1 MPQDLDD
8 NEEAEY
14 DDDTI
19 IVKSENKWPS
29 PVNSSGMSSPEID
42 VTSLL
47 AQITN
52 TGTPRTLES
61 PGPERF
67 EDELSPH
74 PDQNENLNPRLD
86 SRAGSKPKQRKQ
98 ILVTNTME
106 ERLMAMPQRRELP
119 WRAGIEPG
127 ADNEQGGE
135 SRRKQ
140 IRFGCL
146 LATRG
151 EIQETPCNSC
161 ANGRGKFNA
170 CVALD
175 GYFKGACASCQ
186 LSGRPNRCSIK
197 KNEVGEIPA
206 SPSLNPPAEALV
218 PSRDDGQT
226 AFPSDPPEA
235 KRRKTDTIPEW
246 ESARPSWEQELGESH
261 ARQQMN
267 DIVQRPWATVN
278 SPATMANSRMIN
290 RMNLNGTGSRPPM
303 GGHGALGWSVS
314 QHGSLTGG
322 QVFSNRG
329 EGSGSSFRPNQE
341 QGRREETVGNEDAS
355 MAIID
360 TLSKGK
366 QRQIY
371 GLVSGLQGGIL
382 TLQRELDALKRA
394 LGIDDED

>member
-1 MPQDLDD
+1 MPQDLNSEGAD
-8 NEEAEY
+8 Y
-14 DDDTI
+14 HSDTI
-19 IVKSENKWPS
+19 IVKSENNWPS
-29 PVNSSGMSSPEID
+29 PDNSSGMSSPGIY

-47 AQITN
+47 AQIAN

-67 EDELSPH
+67 EDELPPH
-74 PDQNENLNPRLD
+74 QNRTENLNPRLEP
-86 SRAGSKPKQRKQ
+86 RTGPKPKQRKH

-119 WRAGIEPG
+119 WRAGTEPG

-151 EIQETPCNSC
+151 EVQETPCNSC
-161 ANGRGKFNA
+161 ANGRGKFNV

-197 KNEVGEIPA
+197 KNEVGDITG
-206 SPSLNPPAEALV
+206 SPSLNPPAEELV
-218 PSRDDGQT
+218 PSRDDTQH
-226 AFPSDPPEA
+226 AFPSDPRDA
-235 KRRKTDTIPEW
+235 KRRKTDMIPAW

-278 SPATMANSRMIN
+278 SSTTMANSRMIN
-290 RMNLNGTGSRPPM
+290 GLHGTSSRPPM
-303 GGHGALGWSVS
+303 EGHGALGWSVS
-314 QHGSLTGG
+314 QQGSLTGG
-322 QVFSNRG
+322 QVFSNGG
-329 EGSGSSFRPNQE
+329 EGSGSTFRPALE
-341 QGRREETVGNEDAS
+341 QGRREETVGNEDGS
-355 MAIID
+355 LAIID

-366 QRQIY
+366 QRQVY
-371 GLVSGLQGGIL
+371 GLMSGLQGGIL

-394 LGIDDED
+394 LGIDDEG